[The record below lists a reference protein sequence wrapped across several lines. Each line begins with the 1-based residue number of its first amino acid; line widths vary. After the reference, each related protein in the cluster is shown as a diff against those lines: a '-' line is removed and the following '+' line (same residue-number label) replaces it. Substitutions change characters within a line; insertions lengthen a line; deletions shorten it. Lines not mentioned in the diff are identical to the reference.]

1 MTKEERLLRQEQRE
15 RAKAI
20 EAAAREAGR
29 KRLTALQDVI
39 DWAAAATAVP
49 AKPGLAAA

>member
-29 KRLTALQDVI
+29 GPLDLPYLLPVTYTHLKLPTTERV
-39 DWAAAATAVP
+39 
-49 AKPGLAAA
+49 

>member
-29 KRLTALQDVI
+29 WTFRIFCWCLRS
-39 DWAAAATAVP
+39 WAWA
-49 AKPGLAAA
+49 

>member
-1 MTKEERLLRQEQRE
+1 MTREERLLRQEQRE

-29 KRLTALQDVI
+29 GPI
-39 DWAAAATAVP
+39 DTPFLLLVFSLLGEIGRAHV
-49 AKPGLAAA
+49 

>member
-29 KRLTALQDVI
+29 GPLDFRIFCWCLRS
-39 DWAAAATAVP
+39 WAWA
-49 AKPGLAAA
+49 